1 MSESEILGLAARQ
14 LEAYNRSD
22 VEAFCACFHDAVE
35 VLGEDGTVQKRGMAE
50 FRKGYAAMF
59 AEHDAVVATVSAR
72 LVLGPHVVE
81 QEQWSRVRRSDG
93 AKLGGEVLVRY
104 TARDGLI
111 RWVEF
116 LRP

>member
-22 VEAFCACFHDAVE
+22 LDAFCACFHEDVE
-35 VLGEDGTVQKRGMAE
+35 VLAEDGAVQKRGMAE
-50 FRKGYAAMF
+50 FRKSYGAMF

-81 QEQWSRVRRSDG
+81 HERWSRVRRSDG
-93 AKLGGEVLVRY
+93 ERLGGEVLVRY
-104 TARDGLI
+104 TAKDGRI
-111 RWVEF
+111 RFVEF
-116 LRP
+116 LRA